1 MGFREGETR
10 IEEQYQ
16 LQRQR
21 RRSQANIGTRKPIN
35 EEYTAPA
42 NASLL
47 RRAHLGAVDGSS
59 SSVLPEFTSDDDKKV
74 LQIEGDALAW
84 DLIDIPDFKTYVP
97 AANGSR
103 ARLDFPDGI
112 GLTSIGDI
120 QFHTDFYT
128 NMTAHSSD
136 IILTNPDGTNRNAS
150 LGIFEIGLLVTDAQV
165 PLNTFTLSGIRDG
178 ATFGEAAIEV
188 KSLKNPAFK
197 LVDTGFY
204 QNVQVDD
211 VEVDIGAIHFDAQ
224 ATKTSGG
231 VDTLYQTT
239 FASIHASAEK
249 ATFVYTTFNLSTT
262 YQTGARVKYVNKYY
276 RLEGI
281 SSVNRYPDV
290 LPSQWIEVPDNSG
303 TYDRGK
309 LRISLR
315 DVDES
320 FLGNDTFSDIIIA
333 DIDSGLLLNHSIY
346 QPQYSLGSSIKNSTV
361 LRGEIVLGS
370 LYSSAS
376 NPGSQISLL
385 NETTLTIAS
394 FSSTSEPKPTDNTG
408 AVAAIW
414 LDGSELMY
422 KSNGVVA
429 PFGGDTIDPLT
440 KNIIPDNDDQRAIGN
455 VLKKMSRVHTNELYV
470 YQGSDFMGRC

>member
-1 MGFREGETR
+1 
-10 IEEQYQ
+10 
-16 LQRQR
+16 
-21 RRSQANIGTRKPIN
+21 
-35 EEYTAPA
+35 
-42 NASLL
+42 
-47 RRAHLGAVDGSS
+47 
-59 SSVLPEFTSDDDKKV
+59 
-74 LQIEGDALAW
+74 
-84 DLIDIPDFKTYVP
+84 
-97 AANGSR
+97 
-103 ARLDFPDGI
+103 
-112 GLTSIGDI
+112 
-120 QFHTDFYT
+120 
-128 NMTAHSSD
+128 MTAHSSD

-346 QPQYSLGSSIKNSTV
+346 QPQYPLGSSIKNSAF
-361 LRGEIVLGS
+361 LGGEIVLGS
-370 LYSSAS
+370 PYISAGS
-376 NPGSQISLL
+376 PGSQISLL

-394 FSSTSEPKPTDNTG
+394 FSGTSEPKPTDNTG

-429 PFGGDTIDPLT
+429 PFGGDTINPLT
-440 KNIIPDNDDQRAIGN
+440 KNIVPDNDNQRSIGN
-455 VLKKMSRVHTNELYV
+455 ALFKMRGVTTNDLYV
-470 YQGSDFMGRC
+470 YQDADFRGGVSLGDGTSDGISINGLITSDILPRTNSGDAFNLGSLSRPFNNVYSKGLYVTGDVQLGNDSSDNVTFGGRVGSHVLPISNNLYDLGSSSRRWAQLYIEGINASGDCIIGGGSSDDNIGFYGKNPNNKS